1 LELRQISVI
10 LQPHTTELTLF
21 YSTIF
26 ALSLL
31 STAQSENEEE
41 GGSPFKKLA
50 IQDDADAHVF
60 GADLLI
66 SLRSDW
72 EIGGKTLKKGGLY
85 SVNLREFV
93 DAGEGAAHDF
103 VEIFRPTDE
112 TALETFTYTKNYL
125 IVKIMDNVKGVH
137 QFWIKNAN
145 NQWEMKQ
152 ASQLTDISVT
162 SVSPYDSQVSERNTA
177 SEP

>member
-1 LELRQISVI
+1 VI
-10 LQPHTTELTLF
+10 IQPHTTELTLF